1 MSVILTA
8 EKISV
13 GYADV
18 PVVRDVDLEV
28 DAGEIVTVLGAN
40 GAGKTTTLLGLA
52 GALPLISGSVHFEGR
67 PLSAKLSD
75 NARSGIGLLTDDRAI
90 FRDLTVMENLKLGRG
105 RPDIAIEAFP
115 ALDRLLGRKAGL
127 LSGGEQQM
135 LGLGR
140 IIAARPKLLLADELS
155 LGLAPVIVQDL
166 LAAVRRLAD
175 EGTAVVLVEQHVH
188 LVLAIADRA
197 VVLHRGRVAIA
208 ATAEELRRDEDRLAR
223 AYLHTPEEHA
233 AHGDAPPPDV
243 PALPAGVVPGSRR
256 IDEGVIG

>member
-1 MSVILTA
+1 MTAILDA
-8 EKISV
+8 HGISV
-13 GYADV
+13 GYAGV
-18 PVVRDVDLEV
+18 PVVRDVDLHV
-28 DAGEIVTVLGAN
+28 GAGEIVTVLGAN

-52 GALPLISGSVHFEGR
+52 GALPLLSGSVQFEGR
-67 PLSAKLSD
+67 PLSTKLSR
-75 NARSGIGLLTDDRAI
+75 NAHNGIGLLTDDRAI

-105 RPDIAIEAFP
+105 RPEVAIDAFP

-155 LGLAPVIVQDL
+155 LGLAPLVVQDL

-197 VVLHRGRVAIA
+197 VVLHRGTVAIA

-233 AHGDAPPPDV
+233 DHGDTPPQNV
-243 PALPAGVVPGSRR
+243 PSRPAGTAPDSTRV
-256 IDEGVIG
+256 DEGVIG